1 MAFPASTPTYPLT
14 TIFTPPVSCSSSWTY
29 EAQNY
34 NSVSGG
40 LLLQNAL
47 GVEIDSDCW
56 PPDFEDSGRG
66 QASEV
71 YSPGYCPSGYTSPA
85 VFDGGVATT
94 AICCQR

>member
-1 MAFPASTPTYPLT
+1 MALLVSTPTYALT
-14 TIFTPPVSCSSSWTY
+14 TVFTPPPSCSSSWTY
-29 EAQNY
+29 EAQVY

-47 GVEIDSDCW
+47 SDDFDSDCF
-56 PPDFEDSGRG
+56 PPNFEDNGRG

-85 VFDGGVATT
+85 VFQGGGTT
-94 AICCQR
+94 TGLCCQR